1 MESENR
7 EKTCFPLDHISVIS
21 RHSGLL
27 GQLVMKPS
35 TSSMM
40 CPPTQWNFR
49 SVMRTSGI
57 LLVLLSCSG
66 CFAAAVAGGGAAAGS
81 TVMDERSLGQH
92 LDDATISSMIDVR
105 LIAEEDLPSR
115 WISAEVIRG
124 NVVLT
129 GYLPEQEQID
139 RAIYICKHIRGV
151 LSVRSH
157 IRIGK
162 PPTRELFSDTL
173 ITSNVKRKLFNDD
186 DISGFT
192 VHVET
197 VEGKVYLQ
205 GVVATTS
212 QRLRAA
218 TLTGEV
224 EGVSSIVNLLRIK
237 GEQ

>member
-1 MESENR
+1 MMKHSTLTILQTP
-7 EKTCFPLDHISVIS
+7 TC
-21 RHSGLL
+21 
-27 GQLVMKPS
+27 
-35 TSSMM
+35 
-40 CPPTQWNFR
+40 WNIQTTL
-49 SVMRTSGI
+49 RTFAMLMI
-57 LLVLLSCSG
+57 VLSCSG
-66 CFAAAVAGGGAAAGS
+66 CFAAAVAGGGAAAGNS
-81 TVMDERSLGQH
+81 VMDERSLGQH

-105 LIAEEDLPSR
+105 LIAEKDLPSR

-124 NVVLT
+124 DVVLT
-129 GYLPEQEQID
+129 GYLPKQEQID

-162 PPTRELFSDTL
+162 PPTGELFSDTL
-173 ITSNVKRKLFNDD
+173 ITSKVKRKLFDD
-186 DISGFT
+186 KDISGFT

-205 GVVATTS
+205 GVVATAS

-224 EGVSSIVNLLRIK
+224 EGVSSIVNLLHIK